1 MINYSFETDFP
12 FVELSLF
19 SQLDMNIELIVT
31 IELKVLRSWEDHSMK
46 EYWWLSQFRV
56 HHETDRKYDSSEQ
69 RSSNSVTT
77 TKQIKNMTLANKGV
91 LTAWPPRN
99 RSKISKLIQKT
110 CLVLWRGIFAK
121 RRGGC
126 MSWRILLVLL
136 PKSLE
141 RLRIVPETQEFWRWP
156 VPQRT

>member
-77 TKQIKNMTLANKGV
+77 TKQIENLQVDSENMLGAMKRY
-91 LTAWPPRN
+91 LR
-99 RSKISKLIQKT
+99 QK
-110 CLVLWRGIFAK
+110 
-121 RRGGC
+121 
-126 MSWRILLVLL
+126 
-136 PKSLE
+136 E
-141 RLRIVPETQEFWRWP
+141 RWLHVMTNSACSPAEVPWEA
-156 VPQRT
+156 